1 MSRPVQTLLCTDIV
15 GSTDRLLQLRDATW
29 AALLARH
36 HGVIRAV
43 LAAHGGREVDTAGDG
58 FLARFDAP
66 ASAVR
71 AALAAVEAIAPLGI
85 ELRAGLHTS
94 EVELHGDQIAGVGV
108 HLAARVMAEADPGQ
122 VLASSTVRDL
132 MAGSELG
139 FVDLGMRHLKGFA
152 EPWRLFALDPA
163 TVLDSKPEPVMS
175 EPPGQVR
182 DGLRVRFPRLLSIS
196 PTFVGRAEE
205 LQLLQAT
212 RRRAAGGEP
221 TVVLVG
227 GEAGVGKTRLVAELT
242 TRCVA
247 GGTRVLAG
255 GCVPMGGDGLP
266 YAPIVEALRPLP
278 EEFGVDAMLELAGPS
293 WQELARVLPSLGES
307 ETGPAGQV
315 VQPRLFELLLG
326 LLGRL
331 SEQTSVVL
339 VVEDLH
345 WADQSTRD
353 LLAFLVRNL
362 RQERVLLVVTYR
374 IDEPRTGGLGPWLA
388 ELDRGG
394 PVQRLELRRLDRA
407 ETAAQLTGILDATPA
422 ADLVDGVFVR
432 SEGNPFFTEELLAVV
447 RGGSRELPATLRDL
461 LSGRVAG
468 LPDPARQA
476 LSAVAV
482 AGRRVPHRLLATV
495 VGLDDQQLVQGLRAA
510 ISDQLL
516 VTRPGQD
523 GYDLRHALLRE
534 VIDADLLPGERM
546 ELHAGYARALTQRP
560 ELAEGPLA
568 ALAAELAAHWDAAG
582 EPARALPARV
592 QAGLA
597 ADRAHAFPEAQRH
610 YERALELWDQVLQP
624 ESLAGTDRLELLTSA
639 ADAARFS
646 GRIQR
651 ALVLLTE
658 ARDQLDPASDPVRVA
673 LLLMRLG
680 HARWGTGDEPACLA
694 ALEEAVR
701 ILPATPSAERA
712 RVLAAQAQWLLAA
725 DRYGEAERRATEAL
739 AVARTVGARAEEG
752 QALEVLGT
760 CTADIG
766 HLEQAL
772 GIAEEAGNAEA
783 TLLAYDHLGII
794 LSYAG
799 RTREAA
805 AVMRQGLAAAHGLGL
820 EQAIGSQLAAD
831 LAGELVDLGDWDGCD
846 RVLSEALDRDTNQA
860 GLLHG
865 AKGRLELGRGDFQ
878 SARQHLELAGRL
890 GPARWRQLGSRSGL
904 AELAIWEGRYDDG
917 RAIVDQV
924 LGELERLDLG
934 EEKPFDAAEICALGL
949 RVEADCADLA
959 HAGRT
964 AAGVE
969 QARRRAEPLLTSLR
983 AMTGPAA
990 NPRDAWTPCFA
1001 ALGEAEWSRLQG
1013 RPDPQ
1018 AWQRAAEH
1026 WERLE
1031 LPYRAAYARFRQA
1044 EALLAARA
1052 PRAQIQPVLQ
1062 AAHRATVTLGA
1073 GPLRREIELLAGRG
1087 RLGVEQPV
1095 DAAAVP
1101 DAPPSPAASLGLTH
1115 RETEVLALVAAGR
1128 TNRQIAQALFIT
1140 EKTASLHISRI
1151 LAKLGV
1157 AGRGEAAAVA
1167 HRLGLDRQ

>member
-1 MSRPVQTLLCTDIV
+1 MSRRVQTLLCTDIV
-15 GSTDRLLQLRDATW
+15 GSTDRLRELGDAAW

-36 HGVIRAV
+36 HGAIRAV

-71 AALAAVEAIAPLGI
+71 AAVAAVGAMAPLGI
-85 ELRAGLHTS
+85 ELRAGLHTG

-122 VLASSTVRDL
+122 VLVSSTVRDL
-132 MAGSELG
+132 MAGSGLE
-139 FVDLGMRHLKGFA
+139 FADLGVRDLKGFA
-152 EPWRLFALDPA
+152 EGWRLFALDSA
-163 TVLDSKPEPVMS
+163 TVRGSEAEPVW
-175 EPPGQVR
+175 EPPAQVR
-182 DGLRVRFPRLLSIS
+182 DGLRVRFPGLSVS

-212 RRRAAGGEP
+212 RVRAAGGEP

-242 TRCVA
+242 ARCA
-247 GGTRVLAG
+247 TDGIRVLAG
-255 GCVPMGGDGLP
+255 GCVPVGGDGLP

-278 EEFGVDAMLELAGPS
+278 EEFGVDAMRELAGPS
-293 WQELARVLPSLGES
+293 WRELARMLPSLGES
-307 ETGPAGQV
+307 EAGPPGQV
-315 VQPRLFELLLG
+315 AQSWLFELLLG

-331 SEQTSVVL
+331 SGQTPVVL

-345 WADQSTRD
+345 WADQSTCD
-353 LLAFLVRNL
+353 LLTFLIRNL
-362 RQERVLLVVTYR
+362 RQERILLVVTYR
-374 IDEPRTGGLGPWLA
+374 SDEPRTEGLGPWLA

-394 PVQRLELRRLDRA
+394 PVQRIELRRLVRA
-407 ETAAQLTGILDATPA
+407 ETAAQLTGILGASPSVE
-422 ADLVDGVFVR
+422 LLDGVFVR
-432 SEGNPFFTEELLAVV
+432 SEGNPFFTEELLAVMRV
-447 RGGSRELPATLRDL
+447 GSRELPATLRDL
-461 LSGRVAG
+461 LRGRLAR

-482 AGRRVPHRLLATV
+482 AGRRVPHRLLAAV
-495 VGLDDQQLVQGLRAA
+495 VGQDHQQLVGGLRAA

-516 VTRPGQD
+516 VTAAGKD

-546 ELHAGYARALTQRP
+546 ELHAGYARALSQRP
-560 ELAEGPLA
+560 ELTEGPPA

-582 EPARALPARV
+582 EPTRALPARV

-597 ADRAHAFPEAQRH
+597 ADRARAFPEAQRH

-624 ESLAGTDRLELLTSA
+624 ESLAGTDRLELLTST

-646 GRIQR
+646 GRIQH

-658 ARDQLDPASDPVRVA
+658 ALDQLDPATDPVRVA
-673 LLLMRLG
+673 LVLMRLG

-712 RVLAAQAQWLLAA
+712 RVLAAQAQWLGAA
-725 DRYGEAERRATEAL
+725 DRYGQAERRATEAL

-752 QALEVLGT
+752 HALEVLGS

-772 GIAEEAGNAEA
+772 GIAEEVGNAEG
-783 TLLAYDHLGII
+783 TVLAYDHLGIT
-794 LSYAG
+794 LSYVG
-799 RTREAA
+799 RTLEAA
-805 AVMRQGLAAAHGLGL
+805 AVLRQGLAAARRLGL
-820 EQAIGSQLAAD
+820 ERAIGSHLAAD
-831 LAGELVDLGDWDGCD
+831 LARELVDLGDWNGSD
-846 RVLSEALDRDTNQA
+846 RILTEALDRDTNQA

-878 SARQHLELAGRL
+878 SAHQHLEQARRL
-890 GPARWRQLGSRSGL
+890 GPARFRQLASRSGL
-904 AELAIWEGRYDDG
+904 IELAIWGDRYDDG

-949 RVEADCADLA
+949 RIEADCADLA
-959 HAGRT
+959 RAART

-969 QARRRAEPLLTSLR
+969 QARGRAEPLLATLR
-983 AMTGPAA
+983 AMIGPAA

-1013 RPDPQ
+1013 HPDPQ

-1062 AAHRATVTLGA
+1062 AAHRTTVALGA

-1087 RLGVEQPV
+1087 RLRLQQPV

-1101 DAPPSPAASLGLTH
+1101 GAPPSPAASLGLTH

-1128 TNRQIAQALFIT
+1128 TNRQIGQALFIT
-1140 EKTASLHISRI
+1140 EKTASFHVSYI
-1151 LAKLGV
+1151 LTKLGV
-1157 AGRGEAAAVA
+1157 AGRGEAAALA
-1167 HRLGLDRQ
+1167 HQLGLDKQ